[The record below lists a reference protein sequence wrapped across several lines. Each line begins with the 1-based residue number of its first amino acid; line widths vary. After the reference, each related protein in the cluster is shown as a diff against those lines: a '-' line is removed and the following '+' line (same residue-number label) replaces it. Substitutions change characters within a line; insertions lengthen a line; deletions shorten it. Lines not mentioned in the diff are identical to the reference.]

1 MHNIQMKRVYD
12 SPKDSDG
19 YRILVDRLW
28 PRGVKKEDLPYND
41 WPKSI
46 TPSNEIRKKFNHEE
60 EKFAQFTTDYL
71 HELSENEA
79 ADAFIETVAEELEK
93 QNVTLLYAAKD
104 PEINHVV
111 ILKDWL
117 EKQITND

>member
-1 MHNIQMKRVYD
+1 MAQ
-12 SPKDSDG
+12 G
-19 YRILVDRLW
+19 
-28 PRGVKKEDLPYND
+28 GVKKEDLPYD
-41 WPKSI
+41 EWPKNI
-46 TPSNEIRKKFNHEE
+46 PPSHRIRKKFNHEE
-60 EKFAQFTTDYL
+60 EKFAQFKTDYL

-79 ADAFIETVAEELEK
+79 VDDFIETVAEEAEN

-117 EKQITND
+117 ENQLANK